1 MPNVGKILSAAAKA
15 AAKKKEAAANAK
27 GLKAANSGSKAPKG
41 YKPDTAGRASAMD
54 KAAREQTEKYS
65 SISGMLVPGKSRKTA
80 FKSAALDVD
89 SARRMAANAGDVAKA
104 APKNVI
110 SRSGKVANTKKLTK
124 RVLKG
129 K

>member
-1 MPNVGKILSAAAKA
+1 MANVGKIVSAVAKA
-15 AAKKKEAAANAK
+15 AAKKKAAAANAK
-27 GLKAANSGSKAPKG
+27 GLKAANKGSKAPKG
-41 YKPDTAGRASAMD
+41 YKPDTAGRASVMD
-54 KAAREQTEKYS
+54 KAAREQSERYS
-65 SISGMLVPGKSRKTA
+65 SVSNLLVPGKSRKAA
-80 FKSAALDVD
+80 FRSAALDVD

-124 RVLKG
+124 KSLK